1 VITQNQGLS
10 WASGAYVTGDDGMSS
25 RRAQLSQARRAAGYS
40 QEGLAD
46 QLGIDRTTVQRW
58 ESGDSAPQPLQQANL
73 ASALGLTSEAL
84 AEILHGQRP
93 VSQGPSVALSLLE
106 AGQPTLRSPE
116 ADLLG
121 LLDAARPLVDDTLAA
136 TTVSRGRLELIEE
149 RVAEHLMTY
158 TRTAPAAMLASLAP
172 DIVEV
177 QAVAATRQ
185 PGMVQV
191 RLSEAM
197 AVLALLAADGLMK
210 LGEIRRSRYWYGTAR
225 LASDDTGNL
234 QLQAR
239 VRAQEAMLPYYYG
252 RVEQAI
258 QLARSA
264 QKVMPGVASD
274 ATALAAAAEARALA
288 RLGDVRGAEHAM
300 GTAQRYFDRVSSSDS
315 SDAAFHFNH
324 KRLLLYLSGT
334 LIYLGEPVRAM
345 RVQEEALKLYEAEP
359 QIVIDPALIRLDQAV
374 GLANEGRLDESCQ
387 LAVQAITSLPAEH
400 RTRVV
405 LTRTQDVV
413 QAMPEG
419 RLERPQATELTELI
433 ATATESIR

>member
-1 VITQNQGLS
+1 
-10 WASGAYVTGDDGMSS
+10 MSS
-25 RRAQLSQARRAAGYS
+25 RRARLAEARRTAGYS

-58 ESGDSAPQPLQQANL
+58 ESGDSEPQPLQRANL
-73 ASALGLTSEAL
+73 AAALGLTGEAL
-84 AEILHGQRP
+84 AEVLSAERP
-93 VSQGPSVALSLLE
+93 GSQVSRAIAPSLLDPVR
-106 AGQPTLRSPE
+106 PTLPSPE
-116 ADLLG
+116 GDLLG

-177 QAVAATRQ
+177 QSVAATRQ

-191 RLSEAM
+191 KLSEAL
-197 AVLALLAADGLMK
+197 AVLALLTADGLMK

-258 QLARSA
+258 DLARSA
-264 QKVMPGVASD
+264 QALLPGVASD
-274 ATALAAAAEARALA
+274 ATALAAAAEGRALA
-288 RLGDVRGAEHAM
+288 RLGDARGAERAM
-300 GTAQRYFDRVSSSDS
+300 VTAQRYYDRASSPEP
-315 SDAAFHFNH
+315 SDAAFQFTH

-334 LIYLGEPVRAM
+334 LTYLGEPVRAM
-345 RVQEEALKLYEAEP
+345 RVQEEALKLYEADP
-359 QIVIDPALIRLDQAV
+359 HIVIDPALIKLDQAV

-387 LAVQAITSLPAEH
+387 LAVQVVTSLPAEH

-413 QAMPEG
+413 QALPEG
-419 RLERPQATELTELI
+419 RLERPKAAELTELI
-433 ATATESIR
+433 ATATESNR

>member
-1 VITQNQGLS
+1 
-10 WASGAYVTGDDGMSS
+10 MPS
-25 RRAQLSQARRAAGYS
+25 RRARLAEARRTAGYS

-58 ESGDSAPQPLQQANL
+58 ESGDSEPQPLQRANL
-73 ASALGLTSEAL
+73 AAALGLTGEAL
-84 AEILHGQRP
+84 AAVLSAERP
-93 VSQGPSVALSLLE
+93 GSQVSRVTPSVLE
-106 AGQPTLRSPE
+106 SGRPTLPSPE
-116 ADLLG
+116 GDLLG

-191 RLSEAM
+191 KLSEAL
-197 AVLALLAADGLMK
+197 AVLALLTADGLMK

-258 QLARSA
+258 ELARSA
-264 QKVMPGVASD
+264 QALLPGVASD
-274 ATALAAAAEARALA
+274 ATALAAAAEGRALA
-288 RLGDVRGAEHAM
+288 RLGDARGAEKAM
-300 GTAQRYFDRVSSSDS
+300 VMAQRYYDRASSPEP
-315 SDAAFHFNH
+315 SDAAFQFTY

-334 LIYLGEPVRAM
+334 LTYLGEPVRAM
-345 RVQEEALKLYEAEP
+345 HVQEEALKLYDADP
-359 QIVIDPALIRLDQAV
+359 HIVIDPALIKLDQAV

-387 LAVQAITSLPAEH
+387 LAVQAVTSLPDEH

-413 QAMPEG
+413 QALPEG
-419 RLERPQATELTELI
+419 RLGRPKAAELTELI
-433 ATATESIR
+433 ATATESNR